1 VLLLPEVLSKPLRDG
16 DAEAVRSLSEL
27 LVMIDLRPVDQ
38 LTAVTASLKEID
50 VTFPAGLPGPETAA

>member
-38 LTAVTASLKEID
+38 LTAVK
-50 VTFPAGLPGPETAA
+50 AALLA